1 MKNWFFLSV
10 GLLLSLVIGVEPT
23 CQTIKTDLLQAPSLV
38 YSHHEPLGEAITIV
52 YTLPMP
58 GYTTLKVF
66 NLIGVEVASLV
77 TGDKPAGSHTVCWSP
92 NGLSK
97 GVYLWRLEVPN
108 GTRLRKFLIF

>member
-10 GLLLSLVIGVEPT
+10 GLLISLAFT
-23 CQTIKTDLLQAPSLV
+23 S
-38 YSHHEPLGEAITIV
+38 EPLCQSGSNPDLVFNYQEPFGVSITIT
-52 YTLPMP
+52 YTVPQP
-58 GYTTLKVF
+58 GYTTLKIF

-92 NGLSK
+92 TGLSK